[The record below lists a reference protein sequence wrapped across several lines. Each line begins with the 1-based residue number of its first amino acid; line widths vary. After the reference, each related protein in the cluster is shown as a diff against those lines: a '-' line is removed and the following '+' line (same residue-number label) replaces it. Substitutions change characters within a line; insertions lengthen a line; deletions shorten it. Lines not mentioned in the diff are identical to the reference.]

1 MEKHE
6 ESFRPLSALCP
17 GEEAVIA
24 AVIDGGGPES
34 PFGRLAQL
42 GYFPGERV
50 KKVLESPLGDPSA
63 YLVRGTVT
71 AIRRQDARFVIVGP
85 FDPETEAGL

>member
-1 MEKHE
+1 MERRE
-6 ESFRPLSALCP
+6 NRFIPLCALRP

-24 AVIDGGGPES
+24 AVMDDGSAGS
-34 PFGRLAQL
+34 PVGRLAQL

-71 AIRRQDARFVIVGP
+71 AIRRRDARLVIVGV
-85 FDPETEAGL
+85 DGEGRL

>member
-1 MEKHE
+1 MEE
-6 ESFRPLSALCP
+6 REALFRPLWALRP

-24 AVIDGGGPES
+24 AVIDGGGAES
-34 PFGRLAQL
+34 PCRRLAQL

-71 AIRRQDARFVIVGP
+71 AIRRQDAGSVIVGP
-85 FDPETEAGL
+85 AARRTEAGL